1 MMTATDS
8 RILLVDDS
16 AVLRKLT
23 LVTLGGVGGFR
34 FEEAVDA
41 REGLER
47 LTAERFDAIITDYYM
62 PGMDGVE
69 FVRQIRKRP
78 EYALVPIVMIS
89 SEQDEYLRAEAGS
102 VGVDAFVLKPFEPS
116 EMRRVLVDLL
126 SRKRAAAKPSV
137 AGLVDA
143 QVLIDAMP
151 YPAMVLDAKHSVILG
166 NTAFWQQTRTGLD
179 DCGTVCSVAM
189 HENGEPVNCPLSESV
204 RTGCAS
210 ERRVIEGE
218 ATLVV
223 SVYPMDVTDE
233 DGGRLFLHLARP
245 AE

>member
-47 LTAERFDAIITDYYM
+47 ITTERYDAVITDYHM

-69 FVRQIRKRP
+69 FVRQVRKRP

-89 SEQDEYLRAEAGS
+89 SEQDEHLQAEAAS

-116 EMRRVLVDLL
+116 EMRRVLLDLL
-126 SRKRAAAKPSV
+126 ARKRAAAQPGL

-143 QVLIDAMP
+143 QALIDALP
-151 YPAMVLDAKHSVILG
+151 YPAMVLDARHSVVMG
-166 NTAFWQQTRTGLD
+166 NAAFWRQTRTGLD
-179 DCGTVCSVAM
+179 DCGTVCSIAM
-189 HENGEPVNCPLSESV
+189 HAGGEPVNCPLTESV
-204 RTGCAS
+204 RTGRAS
-210 ERRVIEGE
+210 ERRVVEGDM
-218 ATLVV
+218 TLVV

-233 DGGRLFLHLARP
+233 NGGRLYLHLARP